1 MSVIVLGETL
11 PFVKEVK
18 TFGNPG
24 SHNFWV
30 EYPSGLLD
38 LTRSNPPS
46 SATSEPPSKAP
57 EHLEFAVNGDRK
69 LRIDP
74 KKSAIVIVDMQN
86 FFLHPELLDH
96 PGGLKAVDPLVK
108 LVPFL
113 RKAGVRIIW
122 LNWGLTPHELKT
134 IPPVLVRTFSKQGEG
149 GFGHDLRNGW
159 GPALMR
165 DSKNAALYGPLHD
178 EWLKGKE
185 EGTDL
190 WFNKNRVGGLWGPG
204 TAAGL
209 YIQEE
214 GLTTL
219 LFAGVNTDQCVLGT
233 LVDAYFNGYDTIL
246 VTDTT
251 ATTSPDHGFDNVVY
265 NSHAIYGFATDSERI
280 LKSI

>member
-18 TFGNPG
+18 VFGSPK
-24 SHNFWV
+24 SDNFWV
-30 EYPSGLLD
+30 EYPNGLLD
-38 LTRSNPPS
+38 LTRSEAPK
-46 SATSEPPSKAP
+46 SATVQPPAKMAG
-57 EHLEFAVNGDRK
+57 HLEFEVNGERK

-74 KKSAIVIVDMQN
+74 KKSAVVIVDMQN

-96 PGGLKAVDPLVK
+96 PRGLAAVDPTMK
-108 LVPFL
+108 LLPFF

-122 LNWGLTPHELKT
+122 LNWGLTPHELTT
-134 IPPVLVRTFSKQGEG
+134 IPPILVRTFSKQGEG
-149 GFGHDLRNGW
+149 GFGHDLGNGW
-159 GPALMR
+159 GGVLMR
-165 DSKNAALYGPLHD
+165 GSKNAALYGPLHD

-185 EGTDL
+185 DGTDL

-209 YIQEE
+209 YIKEE

-219 LFAGVNTDQCVLGT
+219 FFTGVNTDQCVLGT
-233 LVDAYFNGYDTIL
+233 LVDAYFGGFDTIL
-246 VTDTT
+246 ISDAT

-265 NSHAIYGFATDSERI
+265 NSHALYGFATDSKRI
-280 LKSI
+280 LNSA